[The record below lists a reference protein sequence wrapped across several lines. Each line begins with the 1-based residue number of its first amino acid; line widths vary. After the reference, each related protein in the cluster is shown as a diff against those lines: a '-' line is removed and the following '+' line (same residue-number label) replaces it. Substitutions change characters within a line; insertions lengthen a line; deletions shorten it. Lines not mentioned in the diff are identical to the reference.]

1 MTDVPLSTARAVASG
16 LRAYPRDFYLL
27 LVGTLLLFANLHV
40 LLPVLPLYVEQIGGP
55 SDVGLVIG
63 AASLGALVSR
73 PVVSRWVDTVGRR
86 PILLLGCAVSM
97 VASLLYGWSPSIPVL
112 VPIRLLHGFG
122 ITLFTG
128 AYAAFAVDL
137 SPAGRRG
144 EALGLAGLSFPVSLL
159 FVPTL
164 GVAMQ
169 QEGGFLPVFLAAA
182 LVAAA
187 AGGVVLAMREPAHST
202 GDRGQRRG
210 FWQILRAPG
219 VRTVAMLRLAMG
231 VSFGAILA
239 FFPLFVIERGLTN
252 AGLFFS
258 AYGLALLL
266 VPVPAGRISDRVG
279 RPAVI
284 GAGATV
290 AALALALLSGLGAT
304 GHMVILGMI
313 FGVGFGG
320 ARVALDA
327 HVADS
332 VVARERGT
340 AFGAVFAA
348 FDLGIGLGS
357 YVLGLLALAVGYANL
372 YLLTGALFAAA
383 GALAVLLMQREPA
396 LAVGS
401 SG

>member
-1 MTDVPLSTARAVASG
+1 MTDVPISTARALASG

-27 LVGTLLLFANLHV
+27 LLATLLLFANLHV
-40 LLPVLPLYVEQIGGP
+40 VLPVLPLYVEQIGRP

-73 PVVSRWVDTVGRR
+73 PLVSRWVDTLGRR
-86 PILLLGCAVSM
+86 PVLLSGSAVFVS
-97 VASLLYGWSPSIPVL
+97 ASLLYGWSPSIPLL

-144 EALGLAGLSFPVSLL
+144 EALGMAGLSFPVSLL

-164 GVAMQ
+164 GVALLQ
-169 QEGGFLPVFLAAA
+169 AAGFIPVFLAAA
-182 LVAAA
+182 LAAAA
-187 AGGVVLAMREPAHST
+187 AGGVLLVMREPPHNP
-202 GDRGQRRG
+202 GERGQGRG
-210 FWQILRAPG
+210 FWQVLRAPG
-219 VRTVAMLRLAMG
+219 VRSVALLRLAMG

-239 FFPLFVIERGLTN
+239 FLPLFVIERGLGNT
-252 AGLFFS
+252 GLFFS
-258 AYGLALLL
+258 AYGLALLMI
-266 VPVPAGRISDRVG
+266 PVPAGRISDRVG

-284 GAGATV
+284 GAGTTV
-290 AALALALLSGLGAT
+290 AALALALLSGLGAVQD
-304 GHMVILGMI
+304 MIILGLI
-313 FGVGFGG
+313 FGGGFGG

-332 VVARERGT
+332 VVAQERGT

-348 FDLGIGLGS
+348 FDLGIGVGS
-357 YVLGLLALAVGYANL
+357 LLLGLLAGALGYANL
-372 YLLTGALFAAA
+372 YLLAGILFGMA
-383 GALAVLLMQREPA
+383 GAVTVFLIRRETRLTAEPA
-396 LAVGS
+396 S
-401 SG
+401 